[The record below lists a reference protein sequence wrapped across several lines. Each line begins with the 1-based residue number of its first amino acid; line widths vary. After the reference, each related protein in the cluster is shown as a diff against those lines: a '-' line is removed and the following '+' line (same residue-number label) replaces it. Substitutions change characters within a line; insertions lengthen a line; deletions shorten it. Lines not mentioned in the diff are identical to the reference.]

1 MIFSL
6 FTNVN
11 EYAIL
16 IIEGGKMI
24 IGMSFIASAFIFA
37 SMIAIIY
44 FAKKHVD
51 TIETKLYNY
60 ILIISII
67 NMIIEF
73 TLCTNILLDVPLFS
87 FYNLLINKLFLV
99 TLFTWFSLFTL
110 YIISVAGVIKIHK
123 KVPWKIIIYYLI
135 IVTLLVFLPI
145 ELVDEN
151 GVAYSTGI
159 ATYLLYGICVFYVLI
174 WLIIIFKNKKKLRK
188 KALPF
193 IAFIICLIIMLVARA
208 LIPGLLLNSFSSAF
222 ATVLMYFTIENPDI
236 KMIEQLN
243 IAKET
248 AEKANAAKTD
258 FLSNMSHEIRTPL
271 NAIVGFSNIL
281 LDDESIPEKAKDE
294 VRDIVM
300 ASDNLLEIVNGIL
313 DISKIEANKLEIVNN
328 EYSPEKVIDELV
340 ALSKGRLGDKPIEFK
355 TNFDPSIPP
364 VLYGDAGRIKQICV
378 NILTNAIK
386 YTKEGWIEF
395 KVSSIVKDNI
405 CRLIIS
411 VEDTGIGIKEKNIDK
426 LFNKFERLDL
436 EDNVTIEGTGL
447 GLAITKKL
455 VDLMHGKIVVQSV
468 FGKGSKFTVCLDQ
481 RIVEN
486 PTIKVDTEKIINEE
500 IIVNN
505 KKVLLVD
512 DNKIN
517 LKVAERLL
525 ESYGIKTESV
535 ESGYDCIEKI
545 KNGNKY
551 NLIML
556 DDMMPRMSGVE
567 TLKKLKEIKGFDT
580 KVIALTAN
588 ALTGMREKYL
598 SDGFNDYLA
607 KPINKEELNKII
619 NKYLNND

>member
-1 MIFSL
+1 MP
-6 FTNVN
+6 
-11 EYAIL
+11 
-16 IIEGGKMI
+16 
-24 IGMSFIASAFIFA
+24 FIVCTFIFTL
-37 SMIAIIY
+37 MIAIIY
-44 FAKKHVD
+44 FAKRHID

-60 ILIISII
+60 ILVISII
-67 NMIIEF
+67 NIIIEF

-99 TLFTWFSLFTL
+99 TLFTWFTLFTI
-110 YIISVAGVIKIHK
+110 YIICVSGTLEIKD
-123 KVPWKIIIYYLI
+123 KVLVRIILYYL
-135 IVTLLVFLPI
+135 VMVAFLVLLPLD
-145 ELVDEN
+145 LVDED

-159 ATYLLYGICVFYVLI
+159 ATYFLYGVCVVYSLI
-174 WLIIIFKNKKKLRK
+174 WLYIIYRSKKKLGK
-188 KALPF
+188 KIIPF
-193 IAFIICLIIMLVARA
+193 FSFIICLAIMLVARA

-222 ATVLMYFTIENPDI
+222 ATILMYFTIENPDI

-243 IAKET
+243 IAREQ

-271 NAIVGFSNIL
+271 NAIVGFSNLL
-281 LDDESIPEKAKDE
+281 LDDKDVPEKAKDE

-328 EYSPEKVIDELV
+328 EYSTKKVIDELV

-355 TNFDPSIPP
+355 TNFAPDLPP

-395 KVSSIVKDNI
+395 KISSVVKDNI

-411 VEDTGIGIKEKNIDK
+411 VEDTGIGIKEGNIDK

-436 EDNVTIEGTGL
+436 DENVTIEGTGL

-455 VDLMHGKIVVQSV
+455 ADLMHGKIVVQSV
-468 FGKGSKFTVCLDQ
+468 FGRGSKFTVCLDQ
-481 RIVEN
+481 RIVKN
-486 PTIKVDTEKIINEE
+486 PTIKVETEKHYEE
-500 IIVNN
+500 VNVQN

-525 ESYGIKTESV
+525 ETYGIDV
-535 ESGYDCIEKI
+535 ECIDNGFACIDKI
-545 KNGNKY
+545 KAHEKY
-551 NLIML
+551 DLIML

-567 TLKKLKEIKGFDT
+567 TLKKLKEIPGFDM

-588 ALTGMREKYL
+588 ALTGMKEKYL
-598 SDGFNDYLA
+598 NDGFDDYLA
-607 KPINKEELNKII
+607 KPINKDELNKIV
-619 NKYLNND
+619 NRYLNSD

>member
-123 KVPWKIIIYYLI
+123 KVTWKIIIYYLI

-271 NAIVGFSNIL
+271 NAIVGFSNLL
-281 LDDESIPEKAKDE
+281 LDDESVPEKAKDE

-313 DISKIEANKLEIVNN
+313 DISKIEAGKLEIIDT
-328 EYSPEKVIDELV
+328 EYSIKKVIDELV

-355 TNFDPSIPP
+355 TNIDQSIPP

-395 KVSSIVKDNI
+395 KVSSVVKDNI

-468 FGKGSKFTVCLDQ
+468 FGKGSKFTVSIDQ

-486 PTIKVDTEKIINEE
+486 PTIKVDAEKITNKE

-535 ESGYDCIEKI
+535 ESGFACLDKI
-545 KNGNKY
+545 KAGEKY
-551 NLIML
+551 DLIML
-556 DDMMPRMSGVE
+556 DDMMPKMSGVE

-598 SDGFNDYLA
+598 NDGFNDYLA